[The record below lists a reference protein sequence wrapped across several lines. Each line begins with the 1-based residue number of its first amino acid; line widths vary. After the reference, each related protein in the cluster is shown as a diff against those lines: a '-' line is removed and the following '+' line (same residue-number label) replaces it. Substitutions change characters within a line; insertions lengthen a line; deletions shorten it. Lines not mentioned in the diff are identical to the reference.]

1 MTSKSRPQRKRK
13 QYEQFSPILPEEEKE
28 LKEALTVSL
37 RKIPE
42 NGDVS
47 EDDCDE
53 SDSKEE
59 NMEEEENEDEEKKE
73 DDYEIKW
80 RDIRQQVTVNEFN
93 QPSGPTKVLSDSKKI
108 QKFFDLIFSRK
119 IWTHICQQTNL
130 YAQQTM
136 QITPYPDWDHC
147 P

>member
-1 MTSKSRPQRKRK
+1 MK
-13 QYEQFSPILPEEEKE
+13 QFSPILPEEEKE
-28 LKEALTVSL
+28 LKEALAVSL

-73 DDYEIKW
+73 DD
-80 RDIRQQVTVNEFN
+80 
-93 QPSGPTKVLSDSKKI
+93 
-108 QKFFDLIFSRK
+108 
-119 IWTHICQQTNL
+119 
-130 YAQQTM
+130 
-136 QITPYPDWDHC
+136 
-147 P
+147 

>member
-28 LKEALTVSL
+28 LKEALAVSL

-59 NMEEEENEDEEKKE
+59 NMEEEEK
-73 DDYEIKW
+73 
-80 RDIRQQVTVNEFN
+80 RR
-93 QPSGPTKVLSDSKKI
+93 
-108 QKFFDLIFSRK
+108 
-119 IWTHICQQTNL
+119 
-130 YAQQTM
+130 
-136 QITPYPDWDHC
+136 
-147 P
+147 